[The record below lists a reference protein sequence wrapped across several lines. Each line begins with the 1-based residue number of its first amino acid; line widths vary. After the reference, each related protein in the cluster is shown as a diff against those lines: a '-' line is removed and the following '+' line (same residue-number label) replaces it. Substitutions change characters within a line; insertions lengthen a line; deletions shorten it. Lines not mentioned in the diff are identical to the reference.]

1 MDVLPRITRQL
12 VELFRTMTLGQRVT
26 FVMVPLLMLVGFV
39 WFLTGHHF
47 ENFQAVSF
55 GKSFA
60 ANELVTAER
69 ALNQAGL
76 TNYRRDGGKILV
88 SAAQLNRCNAV
99 LAEFD
104 NVPGDLGSQ
113 ILKQF
118 ESLGPFSTD
127 RQRQEMKDALL
138 LQELRRMIEAVPE
151 VEHARVAVANSGRR
165 LSFGQKPHV
174 TANVTIK
181 SRAGRELSSQL
192 IESVRQAVASMVPDL
207 HASEVTVFDVIR
219 GQAFTGNAK
228 DGAQDNHQ
236 VQRLHEFTRQYEQQ
250 IQKALSFIPNTNIV
264 VRVDIDCFK
273 STVLRREVAPE
284 WRNSAPVTSSPVS
297 IRQASF
303 ESDSASH
310 VTGFRGISEG
320 SRRPNSGVPQ
330 DRNDNPLVEDIPH
343 AVQVSIS
350 IPSDYYRDVVASRKR
365 MGETNQL
372 RLDLKSIEDE
382 VATKVE
388 RTVTRLIPAGS
399 LQSAVTITTV
409 DRLPDHESKPPL
421 LPVEQ
426 FLNFVRRHGVSVGLC
441 LLSLCVVRKMALL
454 TQTRS
459 PLNTGPEPKFIP
471 LLHDDVIQEA
481 APVKPVGSNS
491 GQTVSL
497 LRDGIR
503 SLADSDPVT
512 TAAVLEK
519 WLSEA
524 S

>member
-1 MDVLPRITRQL
+1 
-12 VELFRTMTLGQRVT
+12 
-26 FVMVPLLMLVGFV
+26 
-39 WFLTGHHF
+39 
-47 ENFQAVSF
+47 
-55 GKSFA
+55 
-60 ANELVTAER
+60 
-69 ALNQAGL
+69 
-76 TNYRRDGGKILV
+76 
-88 SAAQLNRCNAV
+88 
-99 LAEFD
+99 
-104 NVPGDLGSQ
+104 
-113 ILKQF
+113 
-118 ESLGPFSTD
+118 
-127 RQRQEMKDALL
+127 
-138 LQELRRMIEAVPE
+138 
-151 VEHARVAVANSGRR
+151 
-165 LSFGQKPHV
+165 
-174 TANVTIK
+174 
-181 SRAGRELSSQL
+181 
-192 IESVRQAVASMVPDL
+192 
-207 HASEVTVFDVIR
+207 
-219 GQAFTGNAK
+219 
-228 DGAQDNHQ
+228 
-236 VQRLHEFTRQYEQQ
+236 
-250 IQKALSFIPNTNIV
+250 
-264 VRVDIDCFK
+264 
-273 STVLRREVAPE
+273 
-284 WRNSAPVTSSPVS
+284 
-297 IRQASF
+297 
-303 ESDSASH
+303 
-310 VTGFRGISEG
+310 
-320 SRRPNSGVPQ
+320 
-330 DRNDNPLVEDIPH
+330 
-343 AVQVSIS
+343 
-350 IPSDYYRDVVASRKR
+350 

-481 APVKPVGSNS
+481 AAVKPVGSNS